1 MKNYLRFLSPV
12 MLLLMAVMF
21 GGGKILA
28 QTSEKFDFVGWKFT
42 TADSWSTNYAQHTV
56 SGNVVDVV
64 FSSANK
70 QSSNASI
77 TDCPVTK
84 GKPIT
89 VSLKDPNSYNITGVK
104 LLLKQWG
111 SKNQTVTLNVSANG
125 KDFTPTS
132 EKSPNFELNASS
144 LTTKALQFTF
154 SSTSNQV
161 GVQSIEIFY
170 EKENGKTKTTL
181 SFPTPS
187 YTYELG
193 QDGGMVTIE
202 DNIAVLK
209 DKDGKDISDATGKI
223 TYSVESSVE
232 DFAILG
238 DENSSGIIVDTN
250 KEGTATVTAT
260 FDAAGTDEKY
270 STSTATY
277 TIKVTKHQTTL
288 SFGEAYDGKT
298 INVNLGDE
306 FTAPTATLT
315 PNIEGATIKYSSNNT
330 AVATVDVTTGA
341 VTIVGAGTTVIT
353 ADFVGDDTYVAS
365 KASYTINVI
374 KVITSIADLKKQ
386 GLDDNTEKNFTLK
399 LTDAVVSYVHG
410 ANAYMED
417 ASAGILVY
425 LQGKQTLVAGQKF
438 NGLVEVK
445 AQTYNSLPEI
455 TSWAPT
461 ASMTTETVTELP
473 LQVVTVEEL
482 INNYDKYEGRRVKVL
497 GATVFKAFSN
507 KNGEITQNGLS
518 ITLRAGATN
527 IKATR
532 NDIVNVIGFPSVYET
547 KDTRTIQLA
556 IWEKSAIEVI
566 NTETLTTSAGGY
578 ATYSADYA
586 VNYSDL
592 GLTAYTLT
600 VDETNKTVTAKEF
613 TGVVPAG
620 GAVLVKGDA
629 SKAYTLTPATTEGD
643 AFVTDLQT
651 GATKAD
657 GTQYGFTT
665 KFGTPAFA
673 QVQPNQDI
681 PAKKGYIV
689 LNGASAA
696 KYSICFDGEAT
707 GIQTIEAA
715 SAANDAMYNLA
726 GQRVDKAYKGIVIV
740 NGKKYLNK

>member
-12 MLLLMAVMF
+12 MLLIMAVMF

-28 QTSEKFDFVGWKFT
+28 QTANLTFTKACDGKGTDNKNGAWDISSDADESSFDSNRGIHYGTNKKDEVSYI
-42 TADSWSTNYAQHTV
+42 TA
-56 SGNVVDVV
+56 
-64 FSSANK
+64 
-70 QSSNASI
+70 
-77 TDCPVTK
+77 
-84 GKPIT
+84 
-89 VSLKDPNSYNITGVK
+89 
-104 LLLKQWG
+104 
-111 SKNQTVTLNVSANG
+111 
-125 KDFTPTS
+125 
-132 EKSPNFELNASS
+132 
-144 LTTKALQFTF
+144 TTKAY
-154 SSTSNQV
+154 S
-161 GVQSIEIFY
+161 
-170 EKENGKTKTTL
+170 TKTITKIVVNASAADAGSPKVSCTVGGA
-181 SFPTPS
+181 SFGTEQALTNTNTP
-187 YTYELG
+187 YT
-193 QDGGMVTIE
+193 
-202 DNIAVLK
+202 
-209 DKDGKDISDATGKI
+209 
-223 TYSVESSVE
+223 
-232 DFAILG
+232 F
-238 DENSSGIIVDTN
+238 
-250 KEGTATVTAT
+250 EGTATGDIVVKVSKNKTKKALYLKSIEVTYKEDDGKT
-260 FDAAGTDEKY
+260 
-270 STSTATY
+270 
-277 TIKVTKHQTTL
+277 QTTL
-288 SFGEAYDGKT
+288 SFGETYDGKT
-298 INVNLGDE
+298 INAYLGDE

-315 PNIEGATIKYSSNNT
+315 PNIEGETIKYSSSKPT
-330 AVATVDVTTGA
+330 VATVDETTGA

-353 ADFVGDDTYVAS
+353 ADFVGDDTYAAS

-374 KVITSIADLKKQ
+374 KVITSIAELKKQ
-386 GLDDNTEKNFTLK
+386 GLDDKTEKTFTLK

-425 LQGKQTLVAGQKF
+425 LEGKQTLVAGQKF

-497 GATVFKAFSN
+497 GATVSKAFSN

-532 NDIVNVIGFPSVYET
+532 YDIVNVIGFPSVYET

-566 NTETLTTSAGGY
+566 NTETLTTSAKGY

-586 VNYSDL
+586 VNYSKL

-600 VDETNKTVTAKEF
+600 VDETNKTVTAKAF

-643 AFVTDLQT
+643 ATFATDLKT

-657 GTQYGFTT
+657 GTQYGFTS
-665 KFGTPAFA
+665 KSGTPAFA
-673 QVQPNQDI
+673 QVVSGQDI
-681 PAKKGYIV
+681 PSKKGYIV

-696 KYSICFDGEAT
+696 KYSICFGDEAT
-707 GIQTIEAA
+707 GIHTIEAA
-715 SAANDAMYNLA
+715 SAANATMYNLA

>member
-28 QTSEKFDFVGWKFT
+28 QTANLTFTKACDGKGTDNKNGAWVISSDADESSFDSNRGIHYGTNKKDEVSYI
-42 TADSWSTNYAQHTV
+42 TA
-56 SGNVVDVV
+56 
-64 FSSANK
+64 
-70 QSSNASI
+70 
-77 TDCPVTK
+77 
-84 GKPIT
+84 
-89 VSLKDPNSYNITGVK
+89 
-104 LLLKQWG
+104 
-111 SKNQTVTLNVSANG
+111 
-125 KDFTPTS
+125 
-132 EKSPNFELNASS
+132 
-144 LTTKALQFTF
+144 TTKAYSTKKITKIIVNASAANAGSPKVSCTVGGASFGTEQALT
-154 SSTSNQV
+154 TSNAA
-161 GVQSIEIFY
+161 
-170 EKENGKTKTTL
+170 
-181 SFPTPS
+181 
-187 YTYELG
+187 YT
-193 QDGGMVTIE
+193 
-202 DNIAVLK
+202 
-209 DKDGKDISDATGKI
+209 
-223 TYSVESSVE
+223 
-232 DFAILG
+232 F
-238 DENSSGIIVDTN
+238 
-250 KEGTATVTAT
+250 EGTATGDIVVKISKNKTKKALYLKSIEVTYKEDDGKT
-260 FDAAGTDEKY
+260 
-270 STSTATY
+270 
-277 TIKVTKHQTTL
+277 QTTL
-288 SFGEAYDGKT
+288 SFGETYDGKT

-315 PNIEGATIKYSSNNT
+315 PNIESAAIKYSSSKP
-330 AVATVDVTTGA
+330 AVANVDEITGA

-410 ANAYMED
+410 DNAYIED

-425 LQGKQTLVAGQKF
+425 LDGKQTLVAGQKF
-438 NGLVEVK
+438 NGLVDVVAK
-445 AQTYNSLPEI
+445 TYYSLHEI
-455 TSWAPT
+455 TSWTPS

-497 GATVFKAFSN
+497 GATVSKAFS
-507 KNGEITQNGLS
+507 KRNGEITQNGSS
-518 ITLRAGATN
+518 IVLRAGDET
-527 IKATR
+527 IEATR
-532 NDIVNVIGFPSVYET
+532 YDIVNVIGFPTVYEA
-547 KDTRTIQLA
+547 KTRTIQLA
-556 IWEKSAIEVI
+556 IWEQSAIEGI
-566 NTETLTTSAGGY
+566 KTETLKTSAKGY

-586 VNYSDL
+586 VNYSEL

-600 VDETNKTVTAKEF
+600 VDESKNTVTAKEF

-643 AFVTDLQT
+643 ATFTTDLKT

-657 GTQYGFTT
+657 GTQYGFTS
-665 KFGTPAFA
+665 KSGTPAFA
-673 QVQPNQDI
+673 QVQPGQDI

-696 KYSICFDGEAT
+696 KYSICFDDEAT
-707 GIQTIEAA
+707 GIHTIEAA
-715 SAANDAMYNLA
+715 SAANAAMYNLA

>member
-28 QTSEKFDFVGWKFT
+28 QTSEKFDFVGWSFT
-42 TADSWSTNYAQHTV
+42 TENWGNNYAQHSV
-56 SGNVVDVV
+56 SGNVADVV
-64 FSSANK
+64 FAGASK
-70 QSSNASI
+70 QTQTI

-84 GKPIT
+84 GQPIT
-89 VSLKDPNSYNITGVK
+89 VTLKDPNSYNITGVK
-104 LLLKQWG
+104 LLLKQWNTN
-111 SKNQTVTLNVSANG
+111 KQTVTLNVSANG
-125 KDFTPTS
+125 KDFTSTS
-132 EKSPNFELNASS
+132 ETSSTFELNASL
-144 LTTKALQFTF
+144 LTTKALKFTF
-154 SSTSNQV
+154 SNKASRGSQV

-170 EKENGKTKTTL
+170 EKENGKTQTTL

-187 YTYELG
+187 YTYEVG
-193 QDGGMVTIE
+193 QENGTVII
-202 DNIAVLK
+202 DNNVAVLK
-209 DKDGKDISDATGKI
+209 NKEGNVISDATGKI
-223 TYSVESSVE
+223 TYSVVPE
-232 DFAILG
+232 DVASCDNENPSTIL
-238 DENSSGIIVDTN
+238 VDTS

-277 TIKVTKHQTTL
+277 TIKVTKRQTTL

-315 PNIEGATIKYSSNNT
+315 PNIEGATIKYSSNNS
-330 AVATVDVTTGA
+330 AVANVDETTGA

-353 ADFVGDDTYVAS
+353 ADFAGDDTYAAS

-386 GLDDNTEKNFTLK
+386 GLSNEEQTFTLK

-410 ANAYMED
+410 ANAYIED

-425 LQGKQTLVAGQKF
+425 LPGKQTLVAGQKF
-438 NGLVEVK
+438 NGLVDVV
-445 AQTYNSLPEI
+445 AVTWNSLPEI
-455 TSWAPT
+455 KSWTPS

-497 GATVFKAFSN
+497 GATVSKAFSN
-507 KNGEITQNGLS
+507 KNGEITQNGPS
-518 ITLRAGATN
+518 ITLRAGDTT

-532 NDIVNVIGFPSVYET
+532 YDIVNVIGFPSVYEA
-547 KDTRTIQLA
+547 DNTRTIQLA

-566 NTETLTTSAGGY
+566 KTETLKTSAKGY

-586 VNYSDL
+586 VNYSES

-643 AFVTDLQT
+643 ATFVTNLQT
-651 GATKAD
+651 GATTAD
-657 GTQYGFTT
+657 GTQYGFTS

-673 QVQPNQDI
+673 QVASGQDI

-689 LNGASAA
+689 LSGASAA
-696 KYSICFDGEAT
+696 KYSICFGNETT

-715 SAANDAMYNLA
+715 SAANAAMYNLA

>member
-42 TADSWSTNYAQHTV
+42 TADSWTTNYAPHTV

-70 QSSNASI
+70 QSSSASI

-84 GKPIT
+84 GQPIT
-89 VSLKDPNSYNITGVK
+89 VTLKDPNSYNITGVK
-104 LLLKQWG
+104 LLLKQW
-111 SKNQTVTLNVSANG
+111 KTNKQTVTLKVSANG
-125 KDFTPTS
+125 KDFTSTS
-132 EKSPNFELNASS
+132 EKSSNFELNASS
-144 LTTKALQFTF
+144 LTTKALKFTF
-154 SSTSNQV
+154 SNQASRGSQV

-170 EKENGKTKTTL
+170 EKENGKTQTTL
-181 SFPTPS
+181 SFPTSS

-193 QDGGMVTIE
+193 QENGTVII
-202 DNIAVLK
+202 DNNAAVLK
-209 DKDGKDISDATGKI
+209 DKKGNVISDATGKI
-223 TYSVESSVE
+223 TYSVESSVN
-232 DFAILG
+232 DLADLG
-238 DENSSGIIVDTN
+238 VGEKSSEIIVNTN
-250 KEGTATVTAT
+250 TEGTATVTAT
-260 FDAAGTDEKY
+260 FA
-270 STSTATY
+270 
-277 TIKVTKHQTTL
+277 
-288 SFGEAYDGKT
+288 
-298 INVNLGDE
+298 
-306 FTAPTATLT
+306 
-315 PNIEGATIKYSSNNT
+315 
-330 AVATVDVTTGA
+330 
-341 VTIVGAGTTVIT
+341 
-353 ADFVGDDTYVAS
+353 GDDTYAAS

-386 GLDDNTEKNFTLK
+386 GLDDNDKTFTLK
-399 LTDAVVSYVHG
+399 LTDAVVSYVYEDR
-410 ANAYMED
+410 AYLED
-417 ASAGILVY
+417 ASAGILVF
-425 LQGKQTLVAGQKF
+425 LKGAQTLTAGQKF
-438 NGLVEVK
+438 NGLVDVVAK
-445 AQTYNSLPEI
+445 TWYALPEI

-482 INNYDKYEGRRVKVL
+482 INNYEKYEGRRVKVL
-497 GATVFKAFSN
+497 GATVSKAFSD
-507 KNGEITQNGLS
+507 KNGEITQNRSS
-518 ITLRAGATN
+518 ITLRAGDNT
-527 IKATR
+527 IKATL

-547 KDTRTIQLA
+547 EETRTIQLA
-556 IWEKSAIEVI
+556 IWEQSAIEVI
-566 NTETLTTSAGGY
+566 KAETLTTSAKGY

-586 VNYSDL
+586 VNYSEL

-600 VDETNKTVTAKEF
+600 VDESKKTVTAKEF

-620 GAVLVKGDA
+620 KAVLVKGTE
-629 SKAYTLTPATTEGD
+629 STAYTLTPATTEGD
-643 AFVTDLQT
+643 ATFTTDLKT
-651 GATKAD
+651 GATTAD

-673 QVQPNQDI
+673 QVQKDQDI

-696 KYSICFDGEAT
+696 KYSICFGDEAT

-715 SAANDAMYNLA
+715 SAANAAMYNLA